1 MPAQYTEFPL
11 IFHNAENIKFS
22 RHESINNLFAA
33 NYFIAYAVNHLQ
45 NLEFSADSLHCCLLH
60 VFFLLKTTKQLMEFN
75 CFPSNPKYFYYA

>member
-1 MPAQYTEFPL
+1 MPAKYTEFPL

-60 VFFLLKTTKQLMEFN
+60 VFFPSQNNKTIDGI
-75 CFPSNPKYFYYA
+75 